1 MKKYFL
7 VLIVF
12 VLYACAPAT
21 AAPTAT
27 AVPPTAT
34 EVVTLEI
41 TSPAFANGEAIPA
54 IYSCDGNNTSP
65 ALNWTEPP
73 AGTKSF
79 VLIMTDPDAGGT
91 WFHWVIYNI
100 PASSRGLP
108 ESVPTDGELS
118 DGTLQGRNS
127 GGTNGYQGPCPPAQH
142 RYFFTLYALDTTLD
156 LPAGAHN
163 VEVTLG
169 IKDHILASAELMGT
183 YAR

>member
-41 TSPAFANGEAIPA
+41 TSPAFANGEAIPV

-100 PASSRGLP
+100 PASSR
-108 ESVPTDGELS
+108 
-118 DGTLQGRNS
+118 
-127 GGTNGYQGPCPPAQH
+127 
-142 RYFFTLYALDTTLD
+142 
-156 LPAGAHN
+156 
-163 VEVTLG
+163 
-169 IKDHILASAELMGT
+169 
-183 YAR
+183 